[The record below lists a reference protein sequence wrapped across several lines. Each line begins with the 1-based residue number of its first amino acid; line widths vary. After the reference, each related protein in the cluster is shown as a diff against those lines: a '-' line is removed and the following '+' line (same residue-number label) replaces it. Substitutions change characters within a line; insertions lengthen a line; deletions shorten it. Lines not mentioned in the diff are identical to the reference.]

1 MRCSGHLA
9 TSWCRLDLFSTV
21 CSSMFREIKH
31 SLPCFIPVKN
41 PVDMIRRLLV
51 TRVNNFLGRP
61 PALHVFAMVHNKAV
75 CGRIVSPMEI
85 LQTLIQNKE
94 TIIALAWNYSDE
106 VMLQKLEPIFREKFL
121 VCCADRI
128 HRALLPLCPLCK
140 RER

>member
-9 TSWCRLDLFSTV
+9 TLWCRLDLFSTV
-21 CSSMFREIKH
+21 SSLFRDIKH

-41 PVDMIRRLLV
+41 PVDMIRRLFV
-51 TRVNNFLGRP
+51 TRINNFLGRP
-61 PALHVFAMVHNKAV
+61 PALHLFAMVHKKAA
-75 CGRIVSPMEI
+75 CGRMVSPMEI

-106 VMLQKLEPIFREKFL
+106 VMMQKLESIFREKFL
-121 VCCADRI
+121 VCCADNI
-128 HRALLPLCPLCK
+128 HKALLPLCPLCK